1 MNGRLAMKSTGG
13 GSSEALSSAAAA
25 TVVPVILAAA
35 ETVSDAAPTDAQ
47 LLIRV
52 CNVGMAEFIASFGYP
67 SLVLFL
73 GEYFVTWAHRLTCAS
88 HSYIGFYRVI

>member
-1 MNGRLAMKSTGG
+1 MLYRVRIDNQTGASVSDEG
-13 GSSEALSSAAAA
+13 ATSGVVATVTETADAAAATVVATAAA

-35 ETVSDAAPTDAQ
+35 ETVGDAAPNDAQ

-67 SLVLFL
+67 TLVLFL
-73 GEYFVTWAHRLTCAS
+73 GES
-88 HSYIGFYRVI
+88 